1 MSGKS
6 EEKAKKRA
14 LKTLI
19 SVTTPKKISGGLP
32 PLRPPPQKV
41 LFGEENSTSK
51 LDGGGKE
58 FELM

>member
-19 SVTTPKKISGGLP
+19 SVTTPKKT
-32 PLRPPPQKV
+32 KV